1 LALLGHINGRFSPCG
16 ATLKVNSMI
25 PGKSAIPVETTI
37 SKGRWGYGG
46 PSCRVKKLP
55 FLELLL
61 AFAYPMCTVFTF
73 LYLLCFVCLFV
84 DVLSHLNLCDDDDI
98 YIYIY
103 IRASIVCCGV
113 LLLHILQFEDL

>member
-1 LALLGHINGRFSPCG
+1 
-16 ATLKVNSMI
+16 MI
-25 PGKSAIPVETTI
+25 PGKFAIPGETTI
-37 SKGRWGYGG
+37 SKGRWGYWG
-46 PSCRVKKLP
+46 PSCRAKKLP

-61 AFAYPMCTVFTF
+61 AFAYPMCTLFTF

-84 DVLSHLNLCDDDDI
+84 DVLSHLNLCDDGI

-103 IRASIVCCGV
+103 TRASIVCCGV